1 VSVSRDDVRF
11 PTPRFWSRADPRAST
26 LPARG
31 SRERGLLD
39 AIVRFVEASY
49 GEQINQRIDAL
60 RRGENEAG
68 FDPFG
73 FDPDTARYA
82 LSLITFLHRSYFRSE
97 VFGIE
102 NVPAGRCLLISNH
115 SGMVP
120 IDGVLIA
127 ASLVLDRDPPVLPR
141 AMVEKWTQH
150 LPFVAMMFARVGQIL
165 GAPDN
170 ARRLLEADHPL
181 LVFPEGV
188 RGITKAYAKRY
199 QLAEF
204 GAGFM
209 RLALETG
216 SPIVPIAVIGA
227 EEQYPIL
234 ANLSGVARALGMPA
248 FPVIPQ
254 LLLGVPLPLPT
265 RYRIYFGKPLSFEG
279 DPDDEDAEIEAHVAK
294 VRNTVQNMVLRGL
307 GERKH
312 VFW

>member
-1 VSVSRDDVRF
+1 VSG
-11 PTPRFWSRADPRAST
+11 PRREPAELDQHGT
-26 LPARG
+26 LPAKG
-31 SRERGLLD
+31 SRERGVLD
-39 AIVRFVEASY
+39 AIVRLVDASY
-49 GEQINQRIDAL
+49 GEQIDRRIQAL

-82 LSLITFLHRSYFRSE
+82 LSLIVFLHRTYFRTE
-97 VFGIE
+97 VFGVE
-102 NVPAGRCLLISNH
+102 NVPEGRCLLVSNH
-115 SGMVP
+115 SGMLP
-120 IDGVLIA
+120 LDGVLIC

-150 LPFVAMMFARVGQIL
+150 LPFVAMLFARIGQIL

-188 RGITKAYAKRY
+188 RGIAKAFKQRY
-199 QLAEF
+199 QLADF
-204 GAGFM
+204 GPGFM
-209 RLALETG
+209 RLALETR

-227 EEQYPIL
+227 EEQYPSL
-234 ANLSGVARALGMPA
+234 GNLGGVARALGMPA
-248 FPVIPQ
+248 LPLIPQ
-254 LLLGVPLPLPT
+254 LLLGMPLPLPT
-265 RYRIYFGKPLSFEG
+265 RYRIYFGEPLRFEG
-279 DPDDEDAEIEAHVAK
+279 DPDDDDVEIEAQVAS